1 MVTAALASAR
11 AAKRA
16 RLIKI
21 VQTGRNVLR
30 LDEDTYRDLLAAKSN
45 GKRSAKDLSIDEL
58 DAVVK
63 HMRASGFKPTKQAG
77 RAPREQ
83 RTLDTS
89 PEGSK
94 IRALWLWLHEV
105 GIVVD
110 PSEAALANFARRIS
124 GVDTLQWTHRPDKVI
139 EGIKAWAA
147 RQLPA
152 KLSERTAT
160 LQAAGQLPSDI
171 TADALPLLVCPTLN
185 PAGFDALHRT
195 LNYLVRLENGDIQWR

>member
-1 MVTAALASAR
+1 MISAPLAAAR
-11 AAKRA
+11 ATQRS

-45 GKRSAKDLSIDEL
+45 GKRSAKELSIDEL
-58 DAVVK
+58 DAVIK
-63 HMRASGFKPTKQAG
+63 HMRASGFKPTKPAG

-83 RTLDTS
+83 RKLDTS

-105 GIVVD
+105 GIVLD

-124 GVDTLQWTHRPDKVI
+124 GVDTLQWTRRPDKVI

-152 KLSERTAT
+152 KLAERTAT
-160 LQAAGQLPSDI
+160 LQAAGKLPAGIEVAS
-171 TADALPLLVCPTLN
+171 LPVLVSPTLN
-185 PAGFDALHRT
+185 PAGFESLQRAWW
-195 LNYLVRLENGDIQWR
+195 YLDEMERGNGAR

>member
-1 MVTAALASAR
+1 MISAALASAR
-11 AAKRA
+11 ATQRA

-45 GKRSAKDLSIDEL
+45 GKRSAKDLSVDEL

-63 HMRASGFKPTKQAG
+63 HMRASGFKPTKPAG

-105 GIVVD
+105 GIVLD

-124 GVDTLQWTHRPDKVI
+124 GVDTLQWTRRPDKVI
-139 EGIKAWAA
+139 EGIKVWAA

-152 KLSERTAT
+152 KLAERTAR
-160 LQAAGQLPSDI
+160 LQAAGKLPAGI
-171 TADALPLLVCPTLN
+171 NVGTLPVLVSPTLN
-185 PAGFDALHRT
+185 PAGFEAQQRAWW
-195 LNYLVRLENGDIQWR
+195 YLDELERGNGAR